1 MGFFNKNIPAEKIF
15 IEGTALACN
24 VCQHNK
30 FFYQESQL
38 DTRLASLFNADFAKK
53 KRIVLCAKIALK
65 YNGS

>member
-30 FFYQESQL
+30 FFYQESKL

-53 KRIVLCAKIALK
+53 NALFCVRK
-65 YNGS
+65 LH